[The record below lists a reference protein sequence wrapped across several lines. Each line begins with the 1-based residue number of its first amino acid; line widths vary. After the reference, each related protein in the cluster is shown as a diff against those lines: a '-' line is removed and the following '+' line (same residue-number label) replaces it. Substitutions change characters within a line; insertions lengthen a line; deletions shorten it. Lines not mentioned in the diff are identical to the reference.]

1 MGTRLILEEQDPS
14 ALPLPEAPRV
24 EFLRLPGQAQASG
37 RRMALVSPESVL
49 GCRLGL
55 RLMEDGVLPR
65 ACLLHRAQ
73 RSPARGHVLSA

>member
-1 MGTRLILEEQDPS
+1 MGTRLTLEEQDPS
-14 ALPLPEAPRV
+14 ALPLSEAPRV

-55 RLMEDGVLPR
+55 RLMEDGMLPGP
-65 ACLLHRAQ
+65 ASCTGLEGAQ
-73 RSPARGHVLSA
+73 LADTY